1 MPTSRSA
8 RGTPRSNACTSSMA
22 PVPLPRAIGQG
33 DRKSTRLNSSHTEIY
48 TLSLHDALPIFLM
61 CDAHIEKRAW
71 DPALE
76 CLHKLDGS
84 GTLAPG
90 DRAGRSEE
98 HTSELQSHRDL
109 HSFPTRRSSDLP
121 DVRCPHREAR
131 VGPRARMPA
140 QARWLRYPCPGRSG
154 R

>member
-90 DRAGRSEE
+90 DRAGIVRRLAIVDE
-98 HTSELQSHRDL
+98 HRT
-109 HSFPTRRSSDLP
+109 
-121 DVRCPHREAR
+121 REAKQ
-131 VGPRARMPA
+131 RAIDQMERALGSPA
-140 QARWLRYPCPGRSG
+140 
-154 R
+154 